1 MADLVARSRP
11 AYSLL
16 ISNHFKVV
24 CLFCLL
30 GLALAAALVPM
41 IAPETLNWTLSHIE

>member
-1 MADLVARSRP
+1 MSDFVARP
-11 AYSLL
+11 HAAYSLFV
-16 ISNHFKVV
+16 STDFKVV

-41 IAPETLNWTLSHIE
+41 IAPETLNWTFSHIE

>member
-1 MADLVARSRP
+1 MSDFVAHP
-11 AYSLL
+11 HVAYSFLV
-16 ISNHFKVV
+16 STDFKVV

-41 IAPETLNWTLSHIE
+41 IAPETLNWTFSHIE

>member
-11 AYSLL
+11 SYSLP

-30 GLALAAALVPM
+30 GLVLTAALVPM
-41 IAPETLNWTLSHIE
+41 IAPETLNWTLAHIE

>member
-1 MADLVARSRP
+1 MSDFVARP
-11 AYSLL
+11 HAAYSLL
-16 ISNHFKVV
+16 VSTDFKVV

-41 IAPETLNWTLSHIE
+41 IAPDTLNWTLSHIE

>member
-1 MADLVARSRP
+1 MSDFVARP
-11 AYSLL
+11 HAAYALL
-16 ISNHFKVV
+16 VSTDFKVV

-41 IAPETLNWTLSHIE
+41 IAPETLNWTFSHIE